1 MEYSK
6 IEAAGETEPDVD
18 VSNVLRKGVRP
29 TFDEAMLARVPE
41 SCGEVAVGC
50 SEVAGVIGKV
60 IQSSAKL
67 RSEHAELLGT
77 VAELE
82 ADQQKVTQASDEARL
97 LSERAIAR
105 LGEGTSLIRSSLD
118 QVGDLLALVETL
130 SQHVTGFAAAMDQV
144 KSSSQNINEI
154 AETTNILALNA
165 TIEAMR
171 AGEAGRAFAVVA
183 NEVKKL
189 AGDTR
194 TATNEISHT
203 IEALESEAKMVIN
216 KIEDGAKASENAKT
230 SIASIDQT
238 ISGVSELVEEVDKQN
253 DQIARA
259 TGTISDHVGKVQHVL
274 ETFDAAA
281 IENENK
287 LVQSQEQ
294 METLEMTAS
303 DMFDTIVKAGLSPE
317 DSEVVEKA
325 QRVGAELAELVEK
338 GIRAGE
344 ITEKDVFDQDYK
356 LVPGSNPARY
366 RTAFSDW
373 TDKNWRP
380 ILDRTANGDDRIP
393 MCSPA
398 DMKGFLPT
406 HVSDKSRTPT
416 GDIAHDTKHCRN
428 GLILFSAI
436 DRKAKESTAPYMM
449 AVYRQDGDGRQ
460 YLVVRNV
467 YVPMYINGRRW
478 GDFEI
483 PYILR
488 DKR

>member
-6 IEAAGETEPDVD
+6 ITPAGQHELDEQLRSAVD
-18 VSNVLRKGVRP
+18 GAVRP
-29 TFDEAMLARVPE
+29 AFDEAMLARVPA

-50 SEVAGVIGKV
+50 SDVAGVIGKV
-60 IQSSAKL
+60 IQSSERL
-67 RSEHAELLGT
+67 RNEHAELLGT

-97 LSERAIAR
+97 LSERAISR

-118 QVGDLLALVETL
+118 QVGHLLELVETL

-144 KSSSQNINEI
+144 KNSSQNINEI

-203 IEALESEAKMVIN
+203 IEALESEAKSVIA
-216 KIEDGAKASENAKT
+216 KIEDGAKASENAKS

-238 ISGVSELVEEVDKQN
+238 ISGVAELVEEVDKQN

-281 IENENK
+281 IENESK
-287 LVQSQEQ
+287 LVNSQSR
-294 METLEMTAS
+294 MEELELTAS
-303 DMFDTIVKAGLSPE
+303 EMFDTIVKAGLSPE
-317 DSEVVEKA
+317 DSEMVAKA
-325 QRVGAELAELVEK
+325 QDVTKQLADRVEQAIAS
-338 GIRAGE
+338 GE
-344 ITEKDVFDQDYK
+344 ISEADVFDNDY
-356 LVPGSNPARY
+356 LPVPGSNPQRY
-366 RTAFSDW
+366 RTRFSDW

-380 ILDRTANGDDRIP
+380 VLDRVTEEDARIP
-393 MCSPA
+393 MCSLT

-406 HVSDKSRTPT
+406 HVSDKSRAPT
-416 GDIAHDTKHCRN
+416 GDIAHDTKHSRN
-428 GLILFSAI
+428 GLILLGPI
-436 DRKAKESTAPYMM
+436 DRKAKESRAPYMM
-449 AVYRQDGDGRQ
+449 AVYRQDGDGKD
-460 YLVVRNV
+460 YMVVRNV
-467 YVPMYINGRRW
+467 FVPLFVNGRRW

-483 PYILR
+483 PYIID